1 MFFTVT
7 LAPLWVPVPFQTCET
22 VCPLAKAQVSV
33 QLLRG
38 VVPVFWMER
47 AAPKP
52 PDHWLEIV

>member
-1 MFFTVT
+1 
-7 LAPLWVPVPFQTCET
+7 LAPLWVSVPFQSCET
-22 VCPLAKAQVSV
+22 VWPLAKAQVRV
-33 QLLRG
+33 QLLSA